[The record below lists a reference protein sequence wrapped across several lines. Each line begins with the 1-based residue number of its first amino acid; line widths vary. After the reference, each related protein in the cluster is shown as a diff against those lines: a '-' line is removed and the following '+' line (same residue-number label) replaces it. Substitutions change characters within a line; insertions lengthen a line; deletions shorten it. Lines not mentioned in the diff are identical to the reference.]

1 MTNTVISLRD
11 WLNNKENA
19 VIDRSTK
26 TGDTIAFDLF
36 DYEPTGTDNTAIL
49 FSVWTTILTQLILR
63 GWTKNDLI
71 KELAFYEQIAGDI
84 KKQL

>member
-1 MTNTVISLRD
+1 MSDTVISLKD

-26 TGDTIAFDLF
+26 TGDRIAFDLF
-36 DYEPTGTDNTAIL
+36 NYEPDGTDNTAIL

-63 GWTKNDLI
+63 GWSKNDLE
-71 KELAFYEQIAGDI
+71 KELDFYEQVAGDI
-84 KKQL
+84 KRDL